1 MAYAAED
8 RIEVIV
14 YWKSGVDIDAKRLNS
29 YHRQL
34 GAYRRPNG
42 TSPGLLAP
50 MMMRRV
56 IAA

>member
-1 MAYAAED
+1 MAYDAEGC
-8 RIEVIV
+8 IEVILD
-14 YWKSGVDIDAKRLNS
+14 WKSDVDIDAKRLNS

-50 MMMRRV
+50 MMTRQV
-56 IAA
+56 ISA